1 MLEFSW
7 KDLESH
13 FIHMLKD
20 LKKNINAMEKE
31 LEDVGKNPVG
41 CYEQKTLCLK
51 WKFRLVGFAE
61 D

>member
-1 MLEFSW
+1 MLEFAW

-51 WKFRLVGFAE
+51 
-61 D
+61 